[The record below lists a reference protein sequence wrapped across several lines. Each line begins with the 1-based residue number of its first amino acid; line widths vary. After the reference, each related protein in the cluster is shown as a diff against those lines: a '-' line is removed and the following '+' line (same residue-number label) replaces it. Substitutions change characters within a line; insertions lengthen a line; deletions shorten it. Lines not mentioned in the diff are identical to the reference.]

1 MQSCSFLRSDTQ
13 ELALGSDSAEVRKLA
28 NLVSTLCVKV
38 EELERE
44 LREMRSAM
52 PPTEDYPA
60 RLYREKPR

>member
-1 MQSCSFLRSDTQ
+1 MQSCSFLRRDTQ
-13 ELALGSDSAEVRKLA
+13 DLAFGSNSDEVRKLA
-28 NLVSTLCVKV
+28 NLVSALCGKI

-44 LREMRSAM
+44 LREIRSAM

>member
-1 MQSCSFLRSDTQ
+1 MQSCLVLRSDTQ

-28 NLVSTLCVKV
+28 NLVSALCGKI

-44 LREMRSAM
+44 LREIRSAM

-60 RLYREKPR
+60 RLHREKPR